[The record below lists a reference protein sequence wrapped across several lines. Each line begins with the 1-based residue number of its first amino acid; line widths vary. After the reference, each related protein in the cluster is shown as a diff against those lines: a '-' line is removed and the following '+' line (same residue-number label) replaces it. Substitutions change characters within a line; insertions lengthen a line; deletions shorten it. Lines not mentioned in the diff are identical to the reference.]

1 MAPVREMKDESV
13 GAVKEMLAE
22 LVREKELLVA
32 RLNDL
37 HKHIEG
43 DQNLTSRVLRQAEW
57 MDEKDRTVARLS
69 KVAASLWDL
78 LEDDPRGGMAGEPS
92 LGSSHTCPQFWS
104 QDLSDAQTQEGG
116 DSVGAR
122 PSPGSFKSLFCASP
136 SSQREEGSFKTQ
148 GSFKTFFSKD
158 QAEAD
163 TKPPS
168 KPASSLHRTRRRSV
182 VMELVTVFRSGYNS
196 GIVRIAS

>member
-1 MAPVREMKDESV
+1 MEMAPVKETKDESV
-13 GAVKEMLAE
+13 EAVKEMLAE

-78 LEDDPRGGMAGEPS
+78 LEDDPRGGVTETS
-92 LGSSHTCPQFWS
+92 LGSCRSYHQSWS
-104 QDLSDAQTQEGG
+104 RDLSDAQTLKGG

-122 PSPGSFKSLFCASP
+122 PSPSTFKNLFRASP
-136 SSQREEGSFKTQ
+136 DSRRAFKDQ
-148 GSFKTFFSKD
+148 GSFKTFFRNSSKD

-163 TKPPS
+163 KNPSS
-168 KPASSLHRTRRRSV
+168 KPSSFLHRTRRRSV
-182 VMELVTVFRSGYNS
+182 VMELLLSSFTTGYDT
-196 GIVRIAS
+196 GTHLM